1 MNDLEE
7 LTDEE
12 RMMNLLEELQQEND
26 KLKSQQTAIEPLLQ
40 TIRQQEQEIM
50 RLNSSLIG
58 ERQQNEKLL
67 ESAKNE
73 KKLHEENMTL
83 KREND
88 SLQLNAKKL
97 QKQVEAMTTIHLPDE
112 ALLKRVTAALR
123 GVDDRSRDIMLVH
136 WINTAVVVVFVI
148 LTVVSGYLSYS
159 ASRSAEQAHTAIQNG
174 IYDKDGWS
182 MVPGAYSNEYTAAT
196 QRPDWYARFK
206 AQNPGQAHY

>member
-12 RMMNLLEELQQEND
+12 RMMNLLEELQQENSR
-26 KLKSQQTAIEPLLQ
+26 LKSQQTAIEPLLQ
-40 TIRQQEQEIM
+40 TIRQQEQEIT
-50 RLNSSLIG
+50 RLNSSLIA

-67 ESAKNE
+67 ELAKNE
-73 KKLHEENMTL
+73 KKLHEENMKL
-83 KREND
+83 KRENG

-97 QKQVEAMTTIHLPDE
+97 QEQIEAVMTIPLPDE

-136 WINTAVVVVFVI
+136 WINTAVVVVFVV
-148 LTVVSGYLSYS
+148 LAVMSGYLSYS
-159 ASRSAEQAHTAIQNG
+159 ASQSAEQAHTAIQNG